1 MRTSLYLLKTYES
14 MLITLKYEDLLHF
27 LINEMTRTG
36 FFLNSNL
43 NEYSNL
49 LKTTKLKTELIN
61 NLENEYI
68 QGIKIKDIEEKN
80 KNVVASNNSNSIS
93 SSESK

>member
-43 NEYSNL
+43 TEYSNL
-49 LKTTKLKTELIN
+49 LRTTKIKSELIN

-80 KNVVASNNSNSIS
+80 KNLNGVSNNITNNQSV
-93 SSESK
+93 SK

>member
-43 NEYSNL
+43 TEYSNL
-49 LKTTKLKTELIN
+49 LKTTKIKSELIN

-80 KNVVASNNSNSIS
+80 KNLNGVSNNITINHSV
-93 SSESK
+93 SK

>member
-80 KNVVASNNSNSIS
+80 KNVVTSNNSNSIS